1 MQRKTIINKL
11 ASGIL
16 NIVVGTHALF
26 QANVTFK
33 NLGLA
38 VIDEQQR
45 FWVMQRNR
53 LAGKGEN
60 TDILFV
66 TSTPIPR
73 SLQQAMYGDVKCF
86 VLMEKPK
93 SRLQ

>member
-1 MQRKTIINKL
+1 MNEL
-11 ASGIL
+11 ANGIL
-16 NIVVGTHALF
+16 NIVIGTHALF

-45 FWVMQRNR
+45 FGVIQRNR
-53 LAGKGEN
+53 LVGKGEN

-66 TSTPIPR
+66 TATPIPR
-73 SLQQAMYGDVKCF
+73 TLQQAMYGDVECSI
-86 VLMEKPK
+86 LRENQN
-93 SRLQ
+93 LDCQ